1 MSDKVLLDPD
11 KEDWRQSVMVSSL
24 SIPTQYDEED
34 TIKQKIK
41 EERKQINRNRENTIL
56 YLGETSFDIKI
67 EKKNAKDLEESKFA
81 QEIFK
86 KKSPKKPLAKH
97 RKGTLSMTEFE
108 INQHLNKTPE
118 INQQLNK
125 VLDISPQIIKAPV
138 EKKKKKRFMRSGDSD
153 SDDDGSYTI
162 ALPTTPKPTSGIAGF
177 FSRLFGSPEKAQGE
191 NGRNGEND
199 FFQTYFQN
207 VKKEGS

>member
-1 MSDKVLLDPD
+1 MSGKELGSVDN
-11 KEDWRQSVMVSSL
+11 EDWRQSVMMSSL

-67 EKKNAKDLEESKFA
+67 DKKNPKDLEEVKFA

-86 KKSPKKPLAKH
+86 KKTPNKSLSKH
-97 RKGTLSMTEFE
+97 RGTLSMTEFE
-108 INQHLNKTPE
+108 INQHLNNKPE
-118 INQQLNK
+118 ANQQMNK
-125 VLDISPQIIKAPV
+125 VLDINQQINKPT
-138 EKKKKKRFMRSGDSD
+138 EKKKKRFMRSGDSD
-153 SDDDGSYTI
+153 SDEEGGYSI
-162 ALPTTPKPTSGIAGF
+162 ALPTTPKPSSGIVGF
-177 FSRLFGSPEKAQGE
+177 FTRLFGSPNDKSGE
-191 NGRNGEND
+191 TGKNGEND

-207 VKKEGS
+207 VKKDGS